1 MKTFLTLLALAS
13 LSISSAY
20 AQDGSTFDP
29 TARDAVVEYG
39 GPDPV
44 VIETDNGPVTISA
57 ELAITPEQRQ
67 RGMMWREEVP
77 EGTGMLFDFGEE
89 RPVSIWMQNTLVSL
103 DVIYIRSD
111 GTIAKIIDHA
121 QPLSRRRLLSD
132 VPVAGVLE
140 VGAGQAEVLGIEPG
154 QLVRHDIFG
163 TASAD
168 AEAAAPTEE
177 EAPEGE

>member
-1 MKTFLTLLALAS
+1 MKTFLALLALTS
-13 LSISSAY
+13 LSMASVHAQVDTSA
-20 AQDGSTFDP
+20 DP

-44 VIETDNGPVTISA
+44 VIETDEGPVTVMA
-57 ELAITPEQRQ
+57 ELAISPAQRQ

-77 EGTGMLFDFGEE
+77 EGTGMLFDFGVE

-103 DVIYIRSD
+103 DVIYIRED
-111 GTIAKIIDHA
+111 GTIAKIIAHA

-132 VPVAGVLE
+132 VPVIGVLE

-154 QLVRHDIFG
+154 QLVRHEIFG
-163 TASAD
+163 TASSD
-168 AEAAAPTEE
+168 ESIEEPTEE
-177 EAPEGE
+177 DTPEDG